1 MTIKFEKITLWTAVE
16 TYGDKGSGVFEGATA
31 LDYILPALNEKEKFK
46 WYECHILDHDT
57 ENYEL
62 VKVEEK

>member
-1 MTIKFEKITLWTAVE
+1 MAVKIEKITLWTAVE

-31 LDYILPALNEKEKFK
+31 LDYILPALNEIGG
-46 WYECHILDHDT
+46 ECHILDHDT